1 MIRSKQREKEKT
13 VVDQTTHCPKV
24 CTATSRNSR
33 QLGEHHLA
41 LTASIHNTA
50 STCMYGGLVL
60 ALPISSTSIS
70 TLPLLQRSLHTSA
83 EHPMA
88 TPPILPTGS
97 FRSCVMFD
105 DLTLYAFVEGC
116 RTLSSC
122 VAVKRNF
129 SSSKRW
135 TVVTTR
141 SRSVASAHVDCGEC
155 QNVKCRGE
163 TTNKVNAR
171 LAPYSQAVHPTF

>member
-1 MIRSKQREKEKT
+1 MTRSKQREKEKT

-33 QLGEHHLA
+33 QLEEHHLS

-50 STCMYGGLVL
+50 STCMCGGLVL
-60 ALPISSTSIS
+60 ALPMSSTSIS
-70 TLPLLQRSLHTSA
+70 PLPLLQLSLYKSA
-83 EHPMA
+83 EQPLA
-88 TPPILPTGS
+88 TPPKLPTGPI
-97 FRSCVMFD
+97 RSCVMFTN
-105 DLTLYAFVEGC
+105 LTLYVFVECC

-122 VAVKRNF
+122 VAVKRTF

-155 QNVKCRGE
+155 QNVKGCWCVLS
-163 TTNKVNAR
+163 TNEK
-171 LAPYSQAVHPTF
+171 QQMK